1 MHSGANAGTRRSVRG
16 WAIAVVGLVGLSL
29 LWVDHRTHLL
39 GVIPYLVLLAC
50 PLMHLLHRGHR
61 RTGGG
66 NHPRA

>member
-1 MHSGANAGTRRSVRG
+1 MNDLPLMHSGAHAGPRRSAWG
-16 WAIAVVGLVGLSL
+16 WAIAAVGLVGLLL

-61 RTGGG
+61 
-66 NHPRA
+66 HK